1 MIRVELTPREVDV
14 IRMALRSAQDRHK
27 RDGFE
32 VLVIEAD
39 NLRSKIS
46 NAVIDNKLSIGYTK

>member
-1 MIRVELTPREVDV
+1 MIHVELTLREVDV

-27 RDGFE
+27 RYGFE

-46 NAVIDNKLSIGYTK
+46 NAVIDNKSSIGYTK

>member
-46 NAVIDNKLSIGYTK
+46 NAVIDKKLSIGYTK

>member
-1 MIRVELTPREVDV
+1 MIRVELTPKEADV
-14 IRMALRSAQDRHK
+14 IRMALRSARDRHK

-46 NAVIDNKLSIGYTK
+46 NAVIDEKLSIGYTK

>member
-1 MIRVELTPREVDV
+1 MIRVELTEREAEV
-14 IRMALRSAQDRHK
+14 IRMALRSAQDRHR

-46 NAVIDNKLSIGYTK
+46 DAVLDKKLSIG